1 MTSSKGVLI
10 FDWADKL
17 RQVLQDAEDAER
29 ELSYATS
36 CGSEHAR
43 KLSGSYYTPID
54 VSRYFWNEFFRL
66 RGIEDPIAA
75 RRFLNSHTFIE
86 PSVGAGALFFAL
98 LEKLLSVGLSP
109 SDLSSIRANL
119 VDLNAQ
125 ALRFIELKVDELQHG
140 ASLTF
145 PNIKYVHSDFLSCD
159 FSQASTNL
167 MVFGNPP
174 FVTNEKGAS
183 VWKNSFADFVERSL
197 AIAGTKGSVHLIVP
211 LSIAFSR
218 DYVRLRQSLTVE
230 RRTVALSH
238 FDNIP
243 DTLFKSGKPKHSNTN
258 KANSQRC
265 TIVSSVPS
273 LDTLVLST
281 KLNRWSKK
289 VRGEVLGTPAEYLD
303 VTNHRFDQ
311 QIPRPQ
317 NAQIYQY
324 LQRTTGR
331 SHTLSDH
338 LDPQGSHELHIA
350 GVARNFVGLRDEPSS
365 SANTLRFATKE
376 DFHRVFW
383 IVTSD
388 VFLDYWLTIG
398 DGFHI
403 TRSNILSFPISKSVL
418 RGVDDNLSSA
428 SSLWRNRKRYSKAK
442 LNSGVQTR
450 SYDFSSAR
458 GSLYPFVEQLAP
470 ASKQFQKHE
479 LA

>member
-1 MTSSKGVLI
+1 MTSSKKVSKSG
-10 FDWADKL
+10 WADRL
-17 RQVLQDAEDAER
+17 AQVLQDAEDAER
-29 ELSYATS
+29 ELSYATA

-54 VSRYFWNEFFRL
+54 VSRYFWNEFFRI
-66 RGIEDPIAA
+66 RGIEDPVAA
-75 RRFLNSHTFIE
+75 RRFLNSHTFVE
-86 PSVGAGALFFAL
+86 PSVGAGALFFAF

-140 ASLTF
+140 DSLAF

-159 FSQASTNL
+159 FSQVSTNL
-167 MVFGNPP
+167 MIFGNPP

-218 DYVRLRQSLTVE
+218 DYVPLRQSLIVE

-273 LDTLVLST
+273 LDTVVLST

-289 VRGEVLGTPAEYLD
+289 VRSEVLGAPAEYLD

-324 LQRTTGR
+324 LQNTLDD
-331 SHTLSDH
+331 SHTISDH

-350 GVARNFVGLRDEPSS
+350 GVARNYIGLRDEPSS
-365 SANTLRFATKE
+365 SANTLRFAEKA

-388 VFLDYWLTIG
+388 LFLDYWLTVG

-403 TRSNILSFPISKSVL
+403 TRSNIMNFPITKSLLLGIDANLL
-418 RGVDDNLSSA
+418 RAANL
-428 SSLWRNRKRYSKAK
+428 WKNRKRYSKAK
-442 LNSGVQTR
+442 LNSGVRTR
-450 SYDFSSAR
+450 SYDFSRA
-458 GSLYPFVEQLAP
+458 GNSLYSYIYPHIGNVTSGEN
-470 ASKQFQKHE
+470 
-479 LA
+479 